1 MVREISRLIYM
12 IYKIQSVACQTMV
25 FLLNEPFLQFKGKVL
40 FDIQTFSVLYKHV
53 LLILQSCHVTES
65 NVRSKQ

>member
-12 IYKIQSVACQTMV
+12 IYKIQSVACQTKV

-40 FDIQTFSVLYKHV
+40 FDIQTFSVL
-53 LLILQSCHVTES
+53 
-65 NVRSKQ
+65 

>member
-40 FDIQTFSVLYKHV
+40 FDIQTFSVL
-53 LLILQSCHVTES
+53 
-65 NVRSKQ
+65 